1 MPTEIVTVLPFVG
14 WLRGDRRGEH
24 WRVVCQADTYSACW
38 DKLLAVRA
46 ATQHCE
52 KVVLSDGRRP

>member
-1 MPTEIVTVLPFVG
+1 MPGKDFVG

-24 WRVVCQADTYSACW
+24 WRPVCQADTYSACW
-38 DKLLAVRA
+38 DKLLMIPA

-52 KVVLSDGRRP
+52 KIVLPDGRRP